1 MVETNT
7 CDGLKIK
14 EKVDFEVEI
23 TLTKCPTDLEKFKRV
38 VNIVAAGINER
49 IVVNLDTICSCDCE
63 KEDQLT
69 VKKSF
74 MRKKTLF

>member
-1 MVETNT
+1 LIETNT

-23 TLTKCPTDLEKFKRV
+23 TLTKCLTDMEKFKRV

-49 IVVNLDTICSCDCE
+49 ITVNLDPICNCDCE

-69 VKKSF
+69 VRRILK
-74 MRKKTLF
+74 KKTFF